1 MAKKRWPKT
10 LLALR
15 VDDDFIGVSEI
26 SEEYADEPIGVY
38 ELIAVG
44 KLSVEKQVE
53 AKPVKKRVVG
63 YELFLLNR
71 TVPEMLSV
79 LVVRHRKATGAGTSF
94 VDTHA
99 SISGPAEGW
108 RR

>member
-15 VDDDFIGVSEI
+15 VDDDFIGVSETPEEI

-53 AKPVKKRVVG
+53 AKPVKKRVVVG
-63 YELFLLNR
+63 KR
-71 TVPEMLSV
+71 
-79 LVVRHRKATGAGTSF
+79 
-94 VDTHA
+94 
-99 SISGPAEGW
+99 
-108 RR
+108 

>member
-44 KLSVEKQVE
+44 KLSGGE
-53 AKPVKKRVVG
+53 AGRSEAGEEEGGGLRIVPPQSHGPGNAVG
-63 YELFLLNR
+63 ARGAPSEGDGRWNELR
-71 TVPEMLSV
+71 
-79 LVVRHRKATGAGTSF
+79 
-94 VDTHA
+94 
-99 SISGPAEGW
+99 
-108 RR
+108 